1 VSPFRVDRSRREE
14 DRFLGQKMLFF
25 VLGAIAGLAGMTT
38 DTDWLIYLAVLL
50 LSAGLV
56 LRMLDS
62 RRRVARRREEEIEAE
77 EDALGEEARLDDTR
91 DADALGDGA
100 LGDGAR
106 DEGARDED
114 ARRAEARD
122 EGARPDRSGRQLPG
136 GAAD

>member
-1 VSPFRVDRSRREE
+1 VSPFRVDRSRREG

-25 VLGAIAGLAGMTT
+25 VLGASAGLAGMTT

-62 RRRVARRREEEIEAE
+62 RREAARREEEIEAE
-77 EDALGEEARLDDTR
+77 EDALDEEARLDDTR
-91 DADALGDGA
+91 RADALGDNT
-100 LGDGAR
+100 R
-106 DEGARDED
+106 DADARDED
-114 ARRAEARD
+114 AR
-122 EGARPDRSGRQLPG
+122 PDPSGRQPPG